1 MKQKLSD
8 QESHALHC
16 PIKNVKS
23 ALFVVGSFCVITFA
37 SGNGL
42 HKPPAHYSLAQL
54 ISVIFVLAMLA
65 QFLVEFTC
73 FRERL
78 LLGIAIIDLLTV
90 EVQGFVPS
98 VFSNHVEL
106 VKSVKFALVLLGL
119 FVSLTMLIQ
128 AARNPNVKRAGRTP
142 LNS

>member
-16 PIKNVKS
+16 PIRNAKT

-37 SGNGL
+37 SWNGL
-42 HKPPAHYSLAQL
+42 HKPPEHDSLAQL
-54 ISVIFVLAMLA
+54 ISVIFVLAVAA
-65 QFLVEFTC
+65 QLLVKFTC

-78 LLGIAIIDLLTV
+78 LLGIAIINLLTM
-90 EVQGFVPS
+90 EVQGFAPS